1 MKTLQDKQ
9 KTLQAILDGANLRY
23 NVNDYDLTQPEPM
36 DEQGS
41 GGLWDLAGDI
51 AYELAAT
58 KNNAETD
65 LQTLLYNLMSDFR
78 HADETDDN
86 E

>member
-1 MKTLQDKQ
+1 
-9 KTLQAILDGANLRY
+9 
-23 NVNDYDLTQPEPM
+23 M